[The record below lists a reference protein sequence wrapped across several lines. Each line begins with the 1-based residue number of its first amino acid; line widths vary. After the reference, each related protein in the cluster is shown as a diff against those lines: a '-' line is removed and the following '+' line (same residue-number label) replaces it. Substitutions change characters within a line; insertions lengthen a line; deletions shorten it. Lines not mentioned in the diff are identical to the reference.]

1 MKEESLA
8 GEIHF
13 TAWCIDSFVS
23 NYLGQVSSKL
33 TAMEWMSLRII
44 KGYAEGELYS
54 SDLMKITELS
64 KSTTSQTLN
73 QLLKKGFITME
84 SSDREDRRKKKI
96 QITETGIENLALV
109 DKAFND
115 INATVEKGL
124 DEKQKAEMK
133 SILKMIQKNVKQ

>member
-23 NYLGQVSSKL
+23 SYLGQLSSKL
-33 TAMEWMSLRII
+33 TAMEWMTLRII
-44 KGYAEGELYS
+44 KDYTESELYS

-73 QLLKKGFITME
+73 HLLKKGFITME
-84 SSDREDRRKKKI
+84 SVEKEDKRKKKI
-96 QITETGIENLALV
+96 QITKTGIENFSLI
-109 DKAFND
+109 DKAFES
-115 INATVEKGL
+115 INAVVEKGL
-124 DEKQKAEMK
+124 DEEKKAELK
-133 SILKMIQKNVKQ
+133 DALKMIQKNVKQ

>member
-23 NYLGQVSSKL
+23 NYLSQISSKL
-33 TAMEWMSLRII
+33 TAMEWMTLRII
-44 KGYAEGELYS
+44 KDCNESELYS

-73 QLLKKGFITME
+73 HLLKKEFITME
-84 SSDREDRRKKKI
+84 NMESEDKRKKKI
-96 QITETGIENLALV
+96 QITEVGIENLALV
-109 DKAFND
+109 DNAFEH
-115 INATVEKGL
+115 INAIVDKGL
-124 DEKQKAEMK
+124 DEKQKSEMK